1 MAQISMYDL
10 AMLIWLDEMDVI
22 HHLPCKMTEVDS
34 ITEDHHSL
42 SELDLLSQ
50 TPPTRSAGIC

>member
-1 MAQISMYDL
+1 MAKQQSSLSQWIVSG
-10 AMLIWLDEMDVI
+10 ATP
-22 HHLPCKMTEVDS
+22 PCKMTEVDS